1 MSSFVRTF
9 GLQCISQTGLVDA
22 ICSSCSAES
31 TISGNLSGWSAP
43 FKSRR
48 RTSVMALASKSGFM
62 KQLRVQLV
70 TTRERTRGRKEG
82 LLMVILGGRTTSIL
96 IMKGSSQSTTNW
108 CYHCITQG
116 LRMPTTY
123 RSSFSR
129 LATSN
134 HMIQNNPVLPEASIS
149 LRDR

>member
-1 MSSFVRTF
+1 
-9 GLQCISQTGLVDA
+9 
-22 ICSSCSAES
+22 
-31 TISGNLSGWSAP
+31 
-43 FKSRR
+43 
-48 RTSVMALASKSGFM
+48 MALASKSGFM

-134 HMIQNNPVLPEASIS
+134 HMIQSSPVLPEASIS
-149 LRDR
+149 LRDRQNSKNCSPMYIRLFRTGSNQKFAKNQRSSTVRLSCARQLLQTSTMLAAPLE